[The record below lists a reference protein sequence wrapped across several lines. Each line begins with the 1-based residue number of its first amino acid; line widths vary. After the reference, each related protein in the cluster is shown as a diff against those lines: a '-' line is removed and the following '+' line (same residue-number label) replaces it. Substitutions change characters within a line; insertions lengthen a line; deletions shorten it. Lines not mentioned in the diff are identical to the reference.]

1 VLSFTYKR
9 FVDSNL
15 IRLSDEEQ
23 GVKFYL
29 DLIFTLLILLATSCQ
44 AAAPVCPPDS
54 VTYISEVA
62 SLKASTSVEDLA
74 ESPTPILVEI
84 NGKEMLFDDVIHGV
98 LCGGE
103 WRGTVYVAC
112 DLQIAAWEEEPTF
125 LEDCDLNIEPGTVVY
140 VAAHNDAPY
149 YKGCSCHTGEGVSE

>member
-9 FVDSNL
+9 FADSNL
-15 IRLSDEEQ
+15 IRLYDEEQ